1 MPIYEYQCSKC
12 AHRFEMI
19 HGASERDLKIICPR
33 CGDSKAQRIISSFSC
48 GGARGSEI
56 GPTSAC
62 DPKPGRF
69 S

>member
-19 HGASERDLKIICPR
+19 HGVTEKEPKILCPK
-33 CGDSKAQRIISSFSC
+33 CGDSRIQRMISSFSC
-48 GGARGSEI
+48 GGLKESEAGSVS
-56 GPTSAC
+56 GC
-62 DPKPGRF
+62 GPKPGRF

>member
-1 MPIYEYQCSKC
+1 VPIYEYQCPKC

-19 HGASERDLKIICPR
+19 HDASDKDRKIICPS
-33 CGDSKAQRIISSFSC
+33 CGDSKAQRVISLFSC

-56 GPTSAC
+56 GSTSAC
-62 DPKPGRF
+62 GPKPGRF

>member
-19 HGASERDLKIICPR
+19 QGASEKDCKIICPR
-33 CGDSKAQRIISSFSC
+33 CGHSKAQRIISSFSC

-56 GPTSAC
+56 DSGSGCSPR
-62 DPKPGRF
+62 PGRF